1 MTKMDDPGAPRLE
14 IADAPLRD
22 MMREILLR
30 ETAQGRMRARLL
42 VIDAAQTDGET
53 GAQTS
58 PALSL
63 SAQALARAQDFAA
76 QDFATQAFA
85 AQSGAKNDDVCIVLV
100 AGPAGPDKDALAGLV
115 RALARALVPARVN
128 ALAPL
133 VAGARLDPAQA
144 AQALAYLAGAP
155 VVTGQTMEI
164 GAPR

>member
-1 MTKMDDPGAPRLE
+1 MTRMDDPGAPRLE
-14 IADAPLRD
+14 IADAPMRD

-63 SAQALARAQDFAA
+63 SAQALARAQAFAA
-76 QDFATQAFA
+76 QALA
-85 AQSGAKNDDVCIVLV
+85 AQSGAKQDDVCIVLV

-115 RALARALVPARVN
+115 RALARALAPARVN

>member
-1 MTKMDDPGAPRLE
+1 MTRMDDPGAPRLE
-14 IADAPLRD
+14 IADAPMRD

-30 ETAQGRMRARLL
+30 ETAQGRARARLL
-42 VIDAAQTDGET
+42 VIDAAAQTDGET

-63 SAQALARAQDFAA
+63 SAQALARAQAFAA
-76 QDFATQAFA
+76 QALA
-85 AQSGAKNDDVCIVLV
+85 AQSGAKQDDVCIVLV

-115 RALARALVPARVN
+115 RALARALAPARVN